1 MVCRT
6 CGRQVSNETANFC
19 EYCGTSLRQ
28 IDDPFEVY
36 SKRQEQSSSISSQE
50 GQKTN
55 RFWFGKEIEDG
66 KEPVV
71 TFSQWLLLMVVL
83 PLIPVVGPFIYFVV
97 LFILGFGKNV
107 PGTLKN
113 WARVILLML
122 LIGIVFF
129 FSMAGQ
135 LFERFSG
142 AI

>member
-28 IDDPFEVY
+28 MDDPFDVY
-36 SKRQEQSSSISSQE
+36 SRRQEEPTTKRS
-50 GQKTN
+50 
-55 RFWFGKEIEDG
+55 WFGKEIENG

-71 TFSQWLLLMVVL
+71 TFGQWLLLMVVL
-83 PLIPVVGPFIYFVV
+83 PLIPAVGPLIYFVV

-107 PGTLKN
+107 PGTLKH
-113 WARVILLML
+113 WARVVL
-122 LIGIVFF
+122 LIMLIGFVFF
-129 FSMAGQ
+129 FSIAGQ
-135 LFERFSG
+135 LFQRFSG

>member
-28 IDDPFEVY
+28 MDDPFDVY
-36 SKRQEQSSSISSQE
+36 SRRQEEPTTKRS
-50 GQKTN
+50 
-55 RFWFGKEIEDG
+55 WFGKEIENG

-71 TFSQWLLLMVVL
+71 TFGQWLLLMVVL
-83 PLIPVVGPFIYFVV
+83 PLIPAVGPLIYFVV

-113 WARVILLML
+113 WARVVL
-122 LIGIVFF
+122 LIMLIGFVFF
-129 FSMAGQ
+129 FSIAGQ
-135 LFERFSG
+135 LFQRFSG